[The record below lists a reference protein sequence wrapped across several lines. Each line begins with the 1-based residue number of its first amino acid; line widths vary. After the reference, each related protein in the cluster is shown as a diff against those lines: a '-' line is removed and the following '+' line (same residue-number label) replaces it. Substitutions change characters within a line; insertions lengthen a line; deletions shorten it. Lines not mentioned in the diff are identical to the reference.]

1 MTIALDTIGRLPVEG
16 DNAAIA
22 TQTLNIGTVIQY
34 GQTTF
39 EISHAI
45 LEGHRFAIE
54 PIMAGDDIMS
64 WGLPFGKAI
73 KDIQQGE
80 YLVNQ
85 GVITELGRRS
95 IDFELPTEANFTD
108 TIAPFV
114 FDTDTFV
121 AAEQVARYDTMRT
134 FMGYQRSG
142 KRGVGTR
149 NMIVLLGTSSLT
161 AGFVRTLETYFKTR
175 LADYPHIDGIVAVA
189 HTEGEH
195 PNPNNRDMLLRT
207 LAGFMVHPNV
217 AAVLAVDY
225 GTEAINNEAVQAY
238 IAENKYPI
246 DDVPHHFMSLS
257 KSFKAS
263 MEAATEKVNAWLP
276 IVNTMQR
283 TEQPLSELKI
293 ALQCG
298 GSDAFSGVSGNPL
311 AAWVA
316 HELIRYGGSANLA
329 ETDELIGAESYILD
343 KVKDIETSQKFLRT
357 VARFVE
363 RTERHGHSAEGNP
376 SGGNKYRGLYN
387 IYLKSLGAAA
397 KRHPDVRLDA
407 VIDYGEAMTDAGY
420 YFMDS
425 PGNDLES
432 IAGQVAAGC
441 NMIYFVTGNGSITNF
456 PFVPTIKI
464 VTTTRRYELLA
475 DDMDVN
481 AGVYLDGTPIDEV
494 GAQTLDLTVNI
505 ASGQKSAGEKAHH
518 AQVQIWRNWQQTENI
533 VSSIKQVER
542 SGHPLSIEKTDI
554 PDISFEAYQTKNG
567 IASDQIALILPTSLC
582 SGHIAR
588 MATEHLNTQELGRD
602 KGISRF
608 VTLVHTEGCGV
619 STERE
624 FEATI
629 LGYLTHP
636 LVRFCV
642 LLEHGCEKTHNGYM
656 RQLMAKADVDIAPFG
671 WASVQMDGGIQA
683 VLHKMENW
691 FHHQVT
697 QAESLPQKIV
707 GLEAV
712 RVGLLTRSAI
722 DTNLAHELTQLTR
735 QIVSAGGTVV
745 IPEND
750 NLIQHS
756 DFLPELGSEWESSLA
771 YAQQALTSGLH
782 MMDMPTEHWGE
793 TLTGLGAAGVEVM
806 LALTDGLPLAS
817 HPMIPVLQVAA
828 DRSLASDFDMLSDAE
843 SWSVRL
849 REMLIAVLS
858 RQYTPQQNKY
868 ANVNFQITRGRL
880 GVSL

>member
-1 MTIALDTIGRLPVEG
+1 MTIALDNIGRLPVAG

-22 TQTLNIGTVIQY
+22 TQIIKDGTQIQF
-34 GQTTF
+34 GDSVFQ
-39 EISHAI
+39 ISHTI
-45 LEGHRFAIE
+45 LEGHRFAIQ
-54 PIMAGDDIMS
+54 PIASGATIKS
-64 WGLPFGKAI
+64 WGLPFGKAL
-73 KDIQQGE
+73 KDIHQGE
-80 YLVNQ
+80 YLVNA

-95 IDFELPTEANFTD
+95 IDFELPPEPNFTD
-108 TIAPFV
+108 TIEPFV
-114 FDTDTFV
+114 LDTHTFTP
-121 AAEQVARYDTMRT
+121 AEQVARYDTMRS
-134 FMGYQRSG
+134 FMGYKRSG

-149 NMIVLLGTSSLT
+149 NMIILVGTSSLT
-161 AGFVRTLETYFKTR
+161 AGFVRTLETYYKTR
-175 LADYPHIDGIVAVA
+175 LTDYPNVEGVVAIA

-225 GTEAINNEAVQAY
+225 GTEAINNEALQAY
-238 IAENKYPI
+238 IAENNYAL
-246 DDVPHHFMSLS
+246 DDLPHHFMSLS
-257 KSFKAS
+257 QSFKAS
-263 MEAATEKVNAWLP
+263 MEAATVQINAWLP
-276 IVNTMQR
+276 IVNAVQR
-283 TEQPLSELKI
+283 TEQPLSELKL

-316 HELIRYGGSANLA
+316 REIIRYGGYANLA

-343 KVKDIETSQKFLRT
+343 KVKDIETVQKFLRT

-407 VIDYGEAMTDAGY
+407 VIDYGEPMTEAGY

-432 IAGQVAAGC
+432 IAGQVASGC

-464 VTTTRRYELLA
+464 VTTTRRYELLSN
-475 DDMDVN
+475 DMDVN
-481 AGVYLDGTPIDEV
+481 AGVYLDGTAMDEI
-494 GAQTLDLTVNI
+494 GTQTLDLTVDV
-505 ASGQKSAGEKAHH
+505 ASGQQSVGEKAHH
-518 AQVQIWRNWQQTENI
+518 AQVQIWRNWQLTENI
-533 VSSIKQVER
+533 ISSIQAVER
-542 SGHPLSIEKTDI
+542 SGQPLTIEKTDV
-554 PDISFEAYQTKNG
+554 PDVSFAAYQTENG
-567 IASDQIALILPTSLC
+567 VASDQIGLIMPTSLC
-582 SGHIAR
+582 SGQIAR
-588 MATEHLNTQELGRD
+588 MATEHLNTQGLGRG

-608 VTLVHTEGCGV
+608 VTLVHTEGCGA
-619 STERE
+619 STESE

-629 LGYLTHP
+629 LGYMTHP
-636 LVRFCV
+636 LVRFCL
-642 LLEHGCEKTHNGYM
+642 LLEHGCEITHNGYM

-671 WASVQMDGGIQA
+671 WASVQLDGGIQA
-683 VLHKMENW
+683 VMEKMENW
-691 FHHQVT
+691 FKNQIT
-697 QAESLPQKIV
+697 QAEAIPQKTV

-712 RVGLLTRSAI
+712 RVGLLTRSLI
-722 DTNLAHELTQLTR
+722 DDNLANELTHLTR
-735 QIVSAGGTVV
+735 QIVSAGGTVIV
-745 IPEND
+745 PDND
-750 NLIQHS
+750 NLMQHS
-756 DFLPELGSEWESSLA
+756 NFLPELGNDFEASLG
-771 YAQQALTSGLH
+771 YAQKPRTTGLH
-782 MMDMPTEHWGE
+782 VMDMPTEHWGE
-793 TLTGLGAAGVEVM
+793 TLTGLGAVGVEVM

-828 DRSLASDFDMLSDAE
+828 DGRAAADFDMLSDAE

-858 RQYTPQQNKY
+858 RQYTPKQNSY
-868 ANVNFQITRGRL
+868 ANVNFQITRGVL